1 MITITSLV
9 NRHKNHLIQAQ
20 KKERK
25 KKRVSSLSAM
35 LAVGF
40 YLNFLIHQFSSFQY
54 FPNFPTLWPL

>member
-25 KKRVSSLSAM
+25 KKKE
-35 LAVGF
+35 F
-40 YLNFLIHQFSSFQY
+40 HH
-54 FPNFPTLWPL
+54 